1 MSNEN
6 QETEFDINTVETLL
20 ETAKSEY
27 DNEHSRTTVIDTKI
41 GISLPIV
48 AAYFIALAQINNY
61 KEIFAFSIL
70 SFWDVFIPS
79 LLFLSYTFSLVLSL
93 ISILMMVHVIIMRD
107 YYTIKPR
114 VLYDNDYLSNKKV
127 FLSIELLSLYIEATE
142 NNKVQNDSRVP
153 IYRKSWILSVVS
165 IILFVIYIIIKNSI

>member
-6 QETEFDINTVETLL
+6 QETEFDIDTVETLL

-48 AAYFIALAQINNY
+48 AAYFIALAQMNNY

-70 SFWDVFIPS
+70 SFWDVIIPS

-114 VLYDNDYLSNKKV
+114 VLYDNDYLVTKRC
-127 FLSIELLSLYIEATE
+127 FFLLSFCHYIL
-142 NNKVQNDSRVP
+142 KLL
-153 IYRKSWILSVVS
+153 K
-165 IILFVIYIIIKNSI
+165 IIKYKMTAEYQFIEKAGYCP